1 VSTTEAYRVPPP
13 PPVRLSERQRSVLEL
28 LADGLT
34 SAEVGELLGMSPR
47 TVKAHSDVLRRKLG
61 VRYRRLLGAEARRR
75 GLI

>member
-1 VSTTEAYRVPPP
+1 MSTTEAYRVPPP
-13 PPVRLSERQRSVLEL
+13 PPVVLSDRQRSVLEL
-28 LADGLT
+28 LADGYT
-34 SAEVGELLGMSPR
+34 SQEVGERLGMSAR

>member
-1 VSTTEAYRVPPP
+1 MSTTEAYRIHPP
-13 PPVRLSERQRSVLEL
+13 PPVRLSDRQRSVLEL
-28 LADGLT
+28 IADGLT
-34 SAEVGELLGMSPR
+34 SEEIGEQLGMSPR